1 MRMIVALLAALIAGA
16 VLIGPSV
23 GPSSAQ
29 KMGNQK
35 PKDDAAPKKKSNED
49 KDYKAAVDRL
59 PDQKFDPWRN
69 MR

>member
-1 MRMIVALLAALIAGA
+1 MIVALLAALIACA
-16 VLIGPSV
+16 VLIAPTVTPGV
-23 GPSSAQ
+23 AQ

-35 PKDDAAPKKKSNED
+35 KEEPKKKNTGDE

-69 MR
+69 IR